1 MQGTF
6 SVVRPSRG
14 FKRSRCAPTLH
25 VCNHTQTPSNVMIT
39 RRPSCAHSWWLHTC
53 QIVKQGEKRPPSQP
67 LLHTQVE
74 GVRDQAACVRGE
86 SVCPT
91 RLATPRGDLRRR
103 LFAGQSSAVPGRSA
117 GARVERRQLL
127 LPRLARGGG
136 SFYYHGTRVVVAIVV
151 VRRRRRRGRGRRRRQ
166 RGRGR
171 LRRVD
176 GALPDGQRLD
186 RGAGAARR
194 RRAGCL
200 HNQWSM

>member
-25 VCNHTQTPSNVMIT
+25 VCNHTQTLSNVMIT

-86 SVCPT
+86 NVTCPSDLPL
-91 RLATPRGDLRRR
+91 RVVICAAGCSLVKAPPYLGGPPGLA
-103 LFAGQSSAVPGRSA
+103 SS
-117 GARVERRQLL
+117 
-127 LPRLARGGG
+127 GG
-136 SFYYHGTRVVVAIVV
+136 SFY
-151 VRRRRRRGRGRRRRQ
+151 
-166 RGRGR
+166 
-171 LRRVD
+171 
-176 GALPDGQRLD
+176 
-186 RGAGAARR
+186 
-194 RRAGCL
+194 
-200 HNQWSM
+200 